1 MKPPA
6 YIPVT
11 ERVPED
17 AREGTVDVLTV
28 EVDGVRASVR
38 TRVAFQPG
46 LLVEAPKRVVFVPPL
61 KLVKVR
67 VKNAGNGPD
76 AFLLRLTAGEEVLEV
91 RRLELGPGEE
101 GGLELGLP
109 RPGTYRLEVEEVRA
123 GLKQTKTIVAERPK
137 RGPLSPFQ
145 LVGQVAFGYAW
156 PANGVAATF
165 SIAGALS
172 DYLSLK
178 AYGVYSRPGG
188 RFFSFD
194 LLGEGWTAGADLGAD
209 ASAHASVRLGLWE
222 GTTEARFAA
231 GTRGPWARAELA
243 FAGPRSRHQWSV
255 SANPALRLDLSG
267 SGIPTSRMDYAYAF
281 SLSAGGASGALT
293 LGLRHGSQGYT
304 LGYTGVYAPDEPYQ
318 SRFSFGFSDVWGSA
332 GAFAALAGTDVD
344 DWSLAVATT
353 TAALFGPRALP
364 ASLGLEANPEH
375 LRFSSDARLQEAP
388 QTDLSLDAAWR
399 WQGTASA
406 EADLT
411 LDLPPPFGGLS
422 AGARLD
428 AGRFFTYVE
437 ADAEPPVEEAIL
449 NLSGR
454 LAYPW
459 EGSRLGAR
467 VHFGG
472 SASYVE
478 LSADARPFVP
488 DLSLG
493 LSAQTPVGSGV
504 LTASAT
510 ARYPGGTYAFS
521 LGAKVPILI
530 TVPEEVAEVFG
541 GRKVATV
548 LGELKADAPVESL
561 AGIKVAA
568 GPYEA
573 TSDESGRF
581 TLRLPPGKWTLRLVE
596 STLPVE
602 LIPEKPEVELTVREK
617 EAVRV
622 VFPLSVRGRIQGR
635 VEVKIEE
642 GRTPPK
648 VRFAVEVMDAAGRK
662 VALYTDPDGRF
673 DLPGLRPGVYTVRLM
688 TELLP
693 PGYKA
698 LIDRVKVRLAPGETA
713 EVTLVVKAPP
723 RKVYKPGKVQILEV
737 TPEVGAAPP
746 GAAPLVTARI
756 KGRPERLLVRYRNR
770 ILGLLFPT
778 KEAGLWRGRVVIP
791 ENARGPLQ
799 LFLVAEGGGA
809 ELARFPFFL
818 AADPRAPWGVVR
830 TLPIVRPGQKGVP
843 VQVHLY
849 AVAKEAT
856 LKVAGQAFPLKGE
869 GADWQGTFDVPESAK
884 GRLELRVEARLT
896 SGREVTLSRFVLV
909 R

>member
-17 AREGTVDVLTV
+17 AREGTLDVLTV
-28 EVDGVRASVR
+28 EVGGARASVR

-46 LLVEAPKRVVFVPPL
+46 LQVEAPERVVFVPPL

-76 AFLLRLTAGEEVLEV
+76 AFLLKLSAGEEVLEV
-91 RRLELGPGEE
+91 RRLELAPGEE
-101 GGLELGLP
+101 KGLELGLP
-109 RPGTYRLEVEEVRA
+109 RPGTYWLEVEEVRA
-123 GLKQTKTIVAERPK
+123 GLKQKKTIVAERPK
-137 RGPLSPFQ
+137 RGPLSPFS
-145 LVGQVAFGYAW
+145 LVGQAAFGYAW
-156 PANGVAATF
+156 PSNGVAATF

-188 RFFSFD
+188 GFFSFD
-194 LLGEGWTAGADLGAD
+194 LIGEGWTAGADIGAD

-222 GTTEARFAA
+222 GATEARFAA
-231 GTRGPWARAELA
+231 GTRGPWARAELR
-243 FAGPRSRHQWSV
+243 FSAGRSRHQW
-255 SANPALRLDLSG
+255 AAIADPDLRLSLTG
-267 SGIPTSRMDYAYAF
+267 SGYPSHRLDYAYTF
-281 SLSAGGASGALT
+281 SVSGTGASGGLNLGLHSGSRRYALGYAGDYVPGNPYAQRFT
-293 LGLRHGSQGYT
+293 LGL
-304 LGYTGVYAPDEPYQ
+304 
-318 SRFSFGFSDVWGSA
+318 SDTWGSA
-332 GAFAALAGTDVD
+332 GSYAAVNGGRLT
-344 DWSLAVATT
+344 DWSLAAATT
-353 TAALFGPRALP
+353 GEALWGRQAPPSSF
-364 ASLGLEANPEH
+364 GLEATPAH
-375 LRFSSDARLQEAP
+375 LAFSGWAELAPAPRLTA
-388 QTDLSLDAAWR
+388 SLDAAWR

-428 AGRFFTYVE
+428 AGRFSTYVE
-437 ADAEPPVEEAIL
+437 ADADPPVEEAIL

-521 LGAKVPILI
+521 LGAKLPILI
-530 TVPEEVAEVFG
+530 TVPEEVAEAFG

-548 LGELKADAPVESL
+548 LGELRPDAPVKSL

-581 TLRLPPGKWTLRLVE
+581 TLKLPPGKWTLRLVE
-596 STLPVE
+596 ATLPVE
-602 LIPEKPEVELTVREK
+602 LIPEKPEVELALREK
-617 EAVRV
+617 ETVRV
-622 VFPLSVRGRIQGR
+622 VFPLSVRGRIQGQ

-648 VRFAVEVMDAAGRK
+648 VRFAVEVADAAGRK
-662 VALYTDPDGRF
+662 VALYTDPNGRF

-698 LIDRVKVRLAPGETA
+698 LIDRVEVRLAPGETA
-713 EVTLVVKAPP
+713 RVTLVVQAPP
-723 RKVYKPGKVQILEV
+723 RKVYKPGRVQILEV

-746 GAAPLVTARI
+746 GAAPLLTARI
-756 KGRPERLLVRYRNR
+756 KGRPERLLVRYQNR
-770 ILGLLFPT
+770 VLGLLFPT
-778 KEAGLWRGRVVIP
+778 QEAGLWRGRVVIP

-856 LKVAGQAFPLKGE
+856 LKVADRAFPLKGQ
-869 GADWQGTFDVPESAK
+869 GADWQGTFDVPERAK
-884 GRLELRVEARLT
+884 GRLKLQVEARLT
-896 SGREVTLSRFVLV
+896 SGREVTLSRYVLV